1 MIMRSLSQVEDN
13 GRGLFERVSDRECNT
28 AFVHF
33 VFVLGHEP
41 QASSTLRRA
50 NTGPTVITLE
60 EEEERKVESLY
71 WILIIFRIKYILI

>member
-1 MIMRSLSQVEDN
+1 MDEDSLNESVIENAILHLYISSLSLDM
-13 GRGLFERVSDRECNT
+13 
-28 AFVHF
+28 
-33 VFVLGHEP
+33 
-41 QASSTLRRA
+41 ASSTLRRA